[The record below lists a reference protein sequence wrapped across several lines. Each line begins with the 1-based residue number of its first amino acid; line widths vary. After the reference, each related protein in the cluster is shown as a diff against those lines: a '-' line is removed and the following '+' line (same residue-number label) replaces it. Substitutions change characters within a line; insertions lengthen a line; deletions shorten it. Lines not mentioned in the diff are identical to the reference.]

1 MLEMKNS
8 VNQIRNT
15 VESFTNVSDQLE
27 ERIKGKEGRVLRV
40 PQPDPKK
47 GKKQKQK
54 KNEQVWP
61 QRPENLGCDRESQA
75 KLARDKETNTKKAA
89 SIRRNYSREFPKSR
103 EEMNVQ

>member
-1 MLEMKNS
+1 MKNS

-54 KNEQVWP
+54 K
-61 QRPENLGCDRESQA
+61 
-75 KLARDKETNTKKAA
+75 TNK
-89 SIRRNYSREFPKSR
+89 YDH
-103 EEMNVQ
+103 NVQKIWGVIGSPKQNFHGIKRKTLKKQHLFEEIIAENSLNQEKK